1 MFNGL
6 VTDNYSQVKESAAS
20 AVEGMAEVGE
30 GSGRRR
36 AGTAGTARKTKHM
49 WAFLLL
55 EDCRRSKT
63 LRSHSRDF
71 WISQLWKVS
80 LK

>member
-30 GSGRRR
+30 GGSGRRR
-36 AGTAGTARKTKHM
+36 AGTARKTKHM